1 MSSSRDRS
9 CPRMKK
15 NHLHKD
21 SPREAEMKNVS
32 SRTRL
37 QFFGLS
43 FPWRLFTWNFPSRDV
58 NLSPCMDKP
67 CK

>member
-15 NHLHKD
+15 NYLHKD

-43 FPWRLFTWNFPSRDV
+43 FPWKTVYMEFSIPGCQFIPV
-58 NLSPCMDKP
+58 HG
-67 CK
+67 